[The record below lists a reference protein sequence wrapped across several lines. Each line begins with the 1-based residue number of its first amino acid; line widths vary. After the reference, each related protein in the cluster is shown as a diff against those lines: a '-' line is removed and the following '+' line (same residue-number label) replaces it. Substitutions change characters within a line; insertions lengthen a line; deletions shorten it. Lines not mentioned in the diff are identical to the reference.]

1 MRFSY
6 DLNLAD
12 WQEWTRENQLPA
24 WRAAQIYQWA
34 SRGIASVDEMTNL
47 SKELRLTIASQFEI
61 DGLHL
66 QQKLVSKLDGTAK
79 YIFRLTD
86 GNIIESVLM
95 KYHYGQSVCISSQ
108 AGCQMGC
115 TFCASTGAGFG
126 RSLRLAR
133 CWPRL
138 PGSPATAANGSAMW
152 LSWASASRWTI
163 TSNLIRFLQLAN
175 DPQGLNI
182 GMRHISVSTCGLVP
196 EMLKFTDEG
205 LPVTL
210 SVSLHAPNDAIRR
223 QLMPI
228 ARQYGLDQLLAACR
242 RHTEL
247 TGRRISFEYS
257 LFSGINDL
265 PEHAEELAAR
275 LKGMLCHVNLIP
287 ANEFAG
293 GSFPPEQPDGG
304 PGLSGHTDP
313 RRHQC
318 NRPAGIGIGH
328 HGRLRPAKEKNRSMR
343 ESLIYGAATH
353 TGLVRANNEDHYAI
367 MDHEGGFPYAL
378 ILADG
383 MGGHRRGELA
393 SQIAV
398 EYVAERLA
406 VEFDRSPQP
415 DDYPPGSGRYPGKS
429 QCQGLS
435 WLAAK

>member
-1 MRFSY
+1 MRFFY

-47 SKELRLTIASQFEI
+47 SKDLRLTIASQFEI
-61 DGLHL
+61 EGLHL
-66 QQKLVSKLDGTAK
+66 QQKLVSKLDGTTK

-108 AGCQMGC
+108 AGCKMGC

-126 RSLRLAR
+126 RSLVAGEMLAQIAR
-133 CWPRL
+133 IARDSGERVGHVVVMGIGEPL
-138 PGSPATAANGSAMW
+138 DNY
-152 LSWASASRWTI
+152 
-163 TSNLIRFLQLAN
+163 SNLIRFLQLAN

-287 ANEFAG
+287 ANEYAG
-293 GSFPPEQPDGG
+293 GTFRQSSQMAVQVFLDT
-304 PGLSGHTDP
+304 LTY
-313 RRHQC
+313 
-318 NRPAGIGIGH
+318 AGINATVRRELGSDIMAACGQ
-328 HGRLRPAKEKNRSMR
+328 LRRR
-343 ESLIYGAATH
+343 I
-353 TGLVRANNEDHYAI
+353 
-367 MDHEGGFPYAL
+367 EGCGNP
-378 ILADG
+378 
-383 MGGHRRGELA
+383 
-393 SQIAV
+393 
-398 EYVAERLA
+398 
-406 VEFDRSPQP
+406 
-415 DDYPPGSGRYPGKS
+415 
-429 QCQGLS
+429 
-435 WLAAK
+435 